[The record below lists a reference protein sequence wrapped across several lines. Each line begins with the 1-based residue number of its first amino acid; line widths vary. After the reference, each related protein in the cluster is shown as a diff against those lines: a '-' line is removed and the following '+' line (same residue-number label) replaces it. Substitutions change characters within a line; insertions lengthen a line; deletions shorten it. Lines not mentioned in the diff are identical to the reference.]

1 MKTNRYVKIENETG
15 WVRDTMTNAII
26 NTNVAQM
33 ERAKDVKA
41 QRRANAIKAKNVEI
55 DINNLKSDISE
66 IKDMLRNMVGKN
78 GT

>member
-1 MKTNRYVKIENETG
+1 MKTHRYVKIENETG